1 MPEYLTLSVYLVNY
15 QYSDSVINIPD
26 MKRIRETRQ
35 DNKNIP
41 QNGTQLTV
49 EERLQIL
56 ANLIVDRLLEQKKQ
70 GLLKATQYGKS
81 A

>member
-1 MPEYLTLSVYLVNY
+1 VYLVYY

-35 DNKNIP
+35 DNQSLP

-49 EERLQIL
+49 EERLQII
-56 ANLIVDRLLEQKKQ
+56 ANLIVDRLLEQQKQ
-70 GLLKATQYGKS
+70 GLLKANEYGKS

>member
-1 MPEYLTLSVYLVNY
+1 
-15 QYSDSVINIPD
+15 

-35 DNKNIP
+35 DNKNLP

-49 EERLQIL
+49 EERLQII
-56 ANLIVDRLLEQKKQ
+56 ANLIVDRLLEQHKL
-70 GLLKATQYGKS
+70 GLLKANEYGKS